1 MSRYFTVQCSYMA
14 HHANTVTIAADS
26 LEGALDKAIEAANE
40 DSAGWRSTDHCTDTV
55 IDAVCEGADGDPWG
69 EGALPVPDR
78 FSEHGEPPVVTLT
91 SPLPPG
97 AIQVSGGRVLLR
109 IENDSGT
116 VTSELRDP
124 PHPPGNKPLVTVR
137 RRTDGAP
144 LVEVSGGQARVR
156 ILDS

>member
-1 MSRYFTVQCSYMA
+1 MA
-14 HHANTVTIAADS
+14 TP
-26 LEGALDKAIEAANE
+26 GARARFPFPT
-40 DSAGWRSTDHCTDTV
+40 G
-55 IDAVCEGADGDPWG
+55 
-69 EGALPVPDR
+69 

-91 SPLPPG
+91 GPLPPG
-97 AIQVSGGRVLLR
+97 AIQVSGGRVLVR
-109 IENDSGT
+109 IENESGT

-124 PHPPGNKPLVTVR
+124 PHPPCNKPLVTVR